1 MQGTLIH
8 CEAFYDTDTHRI
20 VLHVPEELKPK
31 QEEPNTAV
39 QLPRRRGRPT
49 IYSSDEERKAKHREQ
64 ALRHY
69 YRKKALQEATSLAAL
84 AGDECSPGRACSF
97 ESSKKEQQNSHSDDG
112 SHSAARPP
120 DEVRVTINTNSKT
133 LGDISE
139 DITFKRVNGRL
150 RKQR

>member
-1 MQGTLIH
+1 MTIQPNTLIH

-31 QEEPNTAV
+31 QEETNTSA
-39 QLPRRRGRPT
+39 QGPRRRGRPT

-69 YRKKALQEATSLAAL
+69 YRKKALQE
-84 AGDECSPGRACSF
+84 
-97 ESSKKEQQNSHSDDG
+97 QQNSHSDD
-112 SHSAARPP
+112 
-120 DEVRVTINTNSKT
+120 EINLTINTHSKT
-133 LGDISE
+133 LGDITE

>member
-1 MQGTLIH
+1 MSSEGTLIH

-31 QEEPNTAV
+31 DNEPV
-39 QLPRRRGRPT
+39 EPRKRGRP
-49 IYSSDEERKAKHREQ
+49 ILYSSDEERKAKHREQ

-69 YRKKALQEATSLAAL
+69 YRKKALN
-84 AGDECSPGRACSF
+84 
-97 ESSKKEQQNSHSDDG
+97 EQQNSHSDD
-112 SHSAARPP
+112 
-120 DEVRVTINTNSKT
+120 EIRVTINTNSKT
-133 LGDISE
+133 LGDIAE

>member
-1 MQGTLIH
+1 MTQGTLIH

-31 QEEPNTAV
+31 QEETNTAA
-39 QLPRRRGRPT
+39 QGPRRRGRPT

-69 YRKKALQEATSLAAL
+69 YRKKALS
-84 AGDECSPGRACSF
+84 
-97 ESSKKEQQNSHSDDG
+97 ESNNADD
-112 SHSAARPP
+112 
-120 DEVRVTINTNSKT
+120 DEVRLTISTHSKT
-133 LGDISE
+133 LGDIAE

>member
-1 MQGTLIH
+1 MSSEGTLIH

-31 QEEPNTAV
+31 DNEPV
-39 QLPRRRGRPT
+39 EPRKRGRP
-49 IYSSDEERKAKHREQ
+49 ILYSSDEERKAKHREQ

-69 YRKKALQEATSLAAL
+69 YRKKAL
-84 AGDECSPGRACSF
+84 G
-97 ESSKKEQQNSHSDDG
+97 ESNNADD
-112 SHSAARPP
+112 
-120 DEVRVTINTNSKT
+120 DEVRLTISTHSKT
-133 LGDISE
+133 LGDIEE